1 MHRRPRLRSTS
12 TAEHRQTT
20 GRARS
25 RRGHRGGCAPRGL
38 QSTSPDFCG
47 AEGTSTST
55 PAAAAWRA
63 HSPIGAECARQAAL
77 HGYTAPVP
85 SARRSR
91 TDRDPV
97 RNKRFVTL
105 LAPNRLQQAP
115 SYVVHIRPA
124 LCIIRKIGTWEVAL
138 YRAPSAAGRGVASK
152 TRRSALTLGDESVRL
167 AKLALR
173 CPPTHTHTLNS
184 PVWMPFAI

>member
-38 QSTSPDFCG
+38 QSTSPDLWR

-55 PAAAAWRA
+55 PAAAAWRP
-63 HSPIGAECARQAAL
+63 HSLIGGECGRQAAL

-97 RNKRFVTL
+97 RESTSRYAFVPSTARIDRLRPKRG
-105 LAPNRLQQAP
+105 AQRGWP
-115 SYVVHIRPA
+115 H
-124 LCIIRKIGTWEVAL
+124 
-138 YRAPSAAGRGVASK
+138 AAGAEERRRGRHFYEQLGKRKPESRKAGKFRLS
-152 TRRSALTLGDESVRL
+152 TRLPST
-167 AKLALR
+167 K
-173 CPPTHTHTLNS
+173 THTYTY
-184 PVWMPFAI
+184 VQVR

>member
-1 MHRRPRLRSTS
+1 MLVDDPPACQRHETGDQIDQISAHGRLHAPMHRRPRLRSTS
-12 TAEHRQTT
+12 TAEHRQTI

-38 QSTSPDFCG
+38 QSTSPAFCG

-55 PAAAAWRA
+55 PDAAAWRA

-97 RNKRFVTL
+97 RNEPFLTVLRQL
-105 LAPNRLQQAP
+105 EL
-115 SYVVHIRPA
+115 
-124 LCIIRKIGTWEVAL
+124 
-138 YRAPSAAGRGVASK
+138 PSAPTKLEVE
-152 TRRSALTLGDESVRL
+152 RRSGSL
-167 AKLALR
+167 
-173 CPPTHTHTLNS
+173 
-184 PVWMPFAI
+184 